1 MYNDELIRTLSL
13 LMIFTS
19 VVAIEVRNL
28 KVATYSY
35 MFQAIMIAALL
46 FAYSVGN
53 SALIYWGITA
63 LVTKAIL
70 TPTFLL
76 MAIRKTGHE
85 EESPSIVGVVPSIII
100 SLIIV
105 VVFYNLMMDHLNFMA
120 PTYGAK
126 HLVFRVNLAMGFTV
140 FTLGLYGIL
149 TRRDALKT
157 VIGLCLLENG
167 VHLSLV
173 SLAPTMR
180 ETALAGI
187 ASEVVITVAMLLY
200 IIVGIYEKFGSR
212 DTFQLSELHW

>member
-1 MYNDELIRTLSL
+1 MYNDELIRTLSI

-35 MFQAIMIAALL
+35 MFQAIMIVALL

-70 TPTFLL
+70 TPMLLL
-76 MAIRKTGHE
+76 MAIRKTGQE
-85 EESPSIVGVVPSIII
+85 ECPSIVGVVPSLII

-105 VVFYNLMMDHLNFMA
+105 VIFYNLMMDHLNFMA

-167 VHLSLV
+167 IHLSLV

-200 IIVGIYEKFGSR
+200 IIVGIHEKFGSR